1 MPELWYQFSHDLH
14 NIVDM
19 AQSRMTE
26 LGQATAVLSMMPL
39 TTINHGT
46 CPYVTGHPVHL
57 VADVRVVM
65 TYHMVV
71 NHETTWW

>member
-1 MPELWYQFSHDLH
+1 
-14 NIVDM
+14 
-19 AQSRMTE
+19 MTE
-26 LGQATAVLSMMPL
+26 LGQATVVLSMMPL

-57 VADVRVVM
+57 VADVYVVM